1 MFMKL
6 NSIYWRI
13 LNAFVFIILLTVL
26 LSTTIEYI
34 STKAELPRL
43 LTEIR
48 TKNIAQTLS
57 ATYTRD
63 KSLVMVKQEILRMDL
78 SFRIILKD
86 NDGKTFYN
94 SFTDMLRIEDSPLIE
109 GDTVKIFDFDTGE
122 AVGSITMYINR
133 AFLEG
138 ETGEYIFNILKP
150 RILQGLI
157 TMVTAFFAAAF
168 LSIRITTPIIALTKA
183 TGEIAQKK
191 DSSLLQVQTSDELGQ
206 MSKSFNQ
213 MISSL
218 SIQRDLRK
226 RLISDVSH
234 EINTPLNVIR
244 LEAKGLLDEIT
255 TAEEAANRI
264 IDEIDTLNKLI
275 NDLDWL
281 AETDSGEFKLK
292 LEKHSLGE
300 IIENEV
306 GRWQLKAQIEE
317 ISLKLQPLP
326 VDLPDIQLDCVRISQ
341 VLGNLIE
348 NSFKYVQSD
357 GTVTIA
363 CRYIESEVIISVED
377 TGPGIEELDL
387 PYIFERFYRTDQL
400 SRKKKGGRGLGLS
413 IVKQIV
419 EMHFGRVW
427 VESEEGKGCCFYFS
441 LPVS

>member
-13 LNAFVFIILLTVL
+13 LNAFVFIILLTIL

>member
-13 LNAFVFIILLTVL
+13 LNAFVFIILLTIL

-57 ATYTRD
+57 AAYTRD